1 MEPSLA
7 QERGFDA
14 HGASAVGRGEG
25 RGSWAAMGEGVLPA
39 EPVGEPG
46 PGDRGLLQQR
56 LSREHLQPG
65 VKLTV
70 LGAVGQGAGWNL
82 AVIVSG
88 NEHTDWSHPSEIS
101 FTAGRP

>member
-1 MEPSLA
+1 MPGDVHSLLSSAARANGMEPSLA

-14 HGASAVGRGEG
+14 HGGSAVGRGEG
-25 RGSWAAMGEGVLPA
+25 RGCTLCRGSWAAMGEGVLPA

-65 VKLTV
+65 VKPTV
-70 LGAVGQGAGWNL
+70 LGLWGSGQAGIRL
-82 AVIVSG
+82 
-88 NEHTDWSHPSEIS
+88 
-101 FTAGRP
+101 